1 MRIVKID
8 ADRCSVSEEQFTIGR
23 QDEHEYTEIQ
33 FHFPEWAEEWPG
45 ATFSAVYWRPD
56 GKETII
62 AAGVSESPICW
73 RPTRTDLA
81 VKGRGVVE
89 LRMSSGETRGKK
101 PPINVYIK
109 PTPRESEDAPE
120 GESPEAAG

>member
-8 ADRCSVSEEQFTIGR
+8 ADRCSVSSEQFTIGR

-33 FHFPEWAEEWPG
+33 LLFPKWLEEWPG
-45 ATFSAVYWRPD
+45 ATVSAVYWRPD
-56 GKETII
+56 GKQVII
-62 AAGVSESPICW
+62 HAGTQESPICW

-81 VKGRGVVE
+81 VHGRGVVE
-89 LRMSSGETRGKK
+89 LRLSRGETRGKK
-101 PPINVYIK
+101 PPIHVYIK

-120 GESPEAAG
+120 DESPEAAG